1 MEIITL
7 EHVLFRCPNM
17 PYFGITNHGL
27 IVKADGIK
35 FIVSEDFTPIEL
47 SRMVLYADYKLTNQ
61 SKVKFEN
68 CNKDF
73 NFKINS

>member
-7 EHVLFRCPNM
+7 ENVLFRLPKM
-17 PYFGITNHGL
+17 PYNPIKNHGL

-47 SRMVLYADYKLTNQ
+47 SRMVLYADYKPSNQ

-73 NFKINS
+73 IF